1 LGGNQVTKILVIG
14 DVIEDVIVIPESEIR
29 PNTDTKSAIHKSMG
43 GQAANVASWLAFYGV
58 QTRFVGCVSL
68 TDVRKLNAEL
78 EQNGIEPALQ
88 SSAKPTGSLVVL
100 VQGDSRSMLTDRGAN
115 LDLNLRAIDP
125 TGFAAVYL
133 SGYSL
138 LGRGLDEIKEFAARV
153 RQAGA
158 VLAIDPGSYGFIED
172 HGVEEFKEL
181 ISEADLI
188 FPNLE
193 EDQLLGLSGVVAL
206 NVVTKGQNGAEAHWA
221 KGQNGAEAHWAK
233 GQSVG
238 VSGLETESIDPTGAG
253 DAFCAG
259 FLASLVAGEVF
270 QELGLE
276 MVQMALKSGVEAG
289 SKAVSLVGARPSFNS
304 GV

>member
-1 LGGNQVTKILVIG
+1 VSKILVIG

-29 PNTDTKSAIHKSMG
+29 PNTDTNSAIHKSMG
-43 GQAANVASWLAFYGV
+43 GQAANVASWLSFLGV
-58 QTRFVGCVSL
+58 QARFVGCVGL
-68 TDVRKLNAEL
+68 TDVKKLAAEL
-78 EQNGIEPALQ
+78 EQNGIEADLQ
-88 SSAKPTGSLVVL
+88 SSTKPTGSLVVL

-138 LGRGLDEIKEFAARV
+138 FGRTLGEIKDFAKRV

-158 VLAIDPGSYGFIED
+158 LLAIDPGSYGYIKD
-172 HGVEEFKEL
+172 HGLEQFRQL

-206 NVVTKGQNGAEAHWA
+206 NVVTKGQNGAEAYWA
-221 KGQNGAEAHWAK
+221 S
-233 GQSVG
+233 GQSLDVA
-238 VSGLETESIDPTGAG
+238 GLPTQSIDPTGAG

-259 FLASLVAGEVF
+259 FLASLVAVEGF
-270 QELGLE
+270 QDLATEK
-276 MVQMALKSGVEAG
+276 VQLALKSGVEAG
-289 SKAVSLVGARPSFNS
+289 SKAVQLVGARPSFNS

>member
-1 LGGNQVTKILVIG
+1 VVGYQVSKILVIG
-14 DVIEDVIVIPESEIR
+14 DVIEDVIVIPESDIR

-43 GQAANVASWLAFYGV
+43 GQAANVASWLAFLGV
-58 QTRFVGCVSL
+58 QTRFIGCVGL
-68 TDVRKLNAEL
+68 TDVRKLESEL
-78 EQNGIEPALQ
+78 SQHGIETALQ
-88 SSAKPTGSLVVL
+88 SSARPTGSLVVL
-100 VQGDSRSMLTDRGAN
+100 VQGNSRSMLTDRGAN
-115 LDLNLRAIDP
+115 LDLNLRAIDT

-138 LGRGLDEIKEFAARV
+138 LGRTLEEIKDFAARV

-158 VLAIDPGSYGFIED
+158 LLVIDPGSYGFIKD
-172 HGVEEFKEL
+172 HGLQAFKEL
-181 ISEADLI
+181 LSEADLAL
-188 FPNLE
+188 PNLE

-221 KGQNGAEAHWAK
+221 S
-233 GQSVG
+233 GQSVEIA
-238 VSGLETESIDPTGAG
+238 GLATESIDPTGAG

-259 FLASLVAGEVF
+259 FLARLVAGEHF
-270 QELGLE
+270 QDLAPEL
-276 MVQMALKSGVEAG
+276 VQMALKSGVEAG

>member
-1 LGGNQVTKILVIG
+1 MSKILVIG

-43 GQAANVASWLAFYGV
+43 GQAANVASWLAFLGV
-58 QTRFVGCVSL
+58 QTRFVGCVGLS
-68 TDVRKLNAEL
+68 DVRKLAAEL
-78 EQNGIEPALQ
+78 EQNGIEAALQ

-100 VQGDSRSMLTDRGAN
+100 VQGASRSMLTDRGAN

-138 LGRGLDEIKEFAARV
+138 LGRGLEEIKDFAARV

-158 VLAIDPGSYGFIED
+158 LLAIDPGSYGFIED
-172 HGVEEFKEL
+172 HGLELFKKL

-206 NVVTKGQNGAEAHWA
+206 NVVTQGQNGAEAHWA
-221 KGQNGAEAHWAK
+221 N
-233 GQSVG
+233 GQSVE
-238 VSGLETESIDPTGAG
+238 VSGLATESIDPTGAG

-259 FLASLVAGEVF
+259 FLASLVSGGRF
-270 QELGLE
+270 QDLGPEL
-276 MVQMALKSGVEAG
+276 VQKALKSGVEAG

>member
-1 LGGNQVTKILVIG
+1 MSKILVIG

-29 PNTDTKSAIHKSMG
+29 PNTDTNAAIHKSMG
-43 GQAANVASWLAFYGV
+43 GQAANVASWLAFLGV
-58 QTRFVGCVSL
+58 QTRFVGCVGLS
-68 TDVRKLNAEL
+68 DVTKLAVEL
-78 EQNGIEPALQ
+78 EQNGIEAALQ

-100 VQGDSRSMLTDRGAN
+100 VQGASRSMLTDRGAN

-138 LGRGLDEIKEFAARV
+138 LGRGLEEIKDFAARV

-158 VLAIDPGSYGFIED
+158 LLAIDPGSYGFIED
-172 HGVEEFKEL
+172 HGLELFKKL

-206 NVVTKGQNGAEAHWA
+206 NVVTQGQNGAEAHWA
-221 KGQNGAEAHWAK
+221 N
-233 GQSVG
+233 GQSVE
-238 VSGLETESIDPTGAG
+238 VSGLATESIDPTGAG

-259 FLASLVAGEVF
+259 FLASLVAGEGF
-270 QELGLE
+270 QDLTPEL
-276 MVQMALKSGVEAG
+276 VQIALKSGVEAG
-289 SKAVSLVGARPSFNS
+289 SKAVQLVGARPSFNS

>member
-1 LGGNQVTKILVIG
+1 MSKILVIG

-29 PNTDTKSAIHKSMG
+29 PNTDTNSAIHKSMG
-43 GQAANVASWLAFYGV
+43 GQAANVASWLAFLGV
-58 QTRFVGCVSL
+58 QTRFVGCVGL
-68 TDVRKLNAEL
+68 TDVRKLAAEL
-78 EQNGIEPALQ
+78 EQNGIEAALQ

-100 VQGDSRSMLTDRGAN
+100 VQGASRSMLTDRGAN
-115 LDLNLRAIDP
+115 LDLNLRSIDP

-138 LGRGLDEIKEFAARV
+138 FGRALGEIKDFAARV
-153 RQAGA
+153 KQAGA
-158 VLAIDPGSYGFIED
+158 LLAIDPGSYGYIKD
-172 HGVEEFKEL
+172 HGLEDFKEL

-221 KGQNGAEAHWAK
+221 N
-233 GQSVG
+233 GQSVE
-238 VSGLETESIDPTGAG
+238 VAGLATESIDPTGAG

-259 FLASLVAGEVF
+259 FLASLVAGEGF
-270 QELGLE
+270 QDLGLE
-276 MVQMALKSGVEAG
+276 TVQMALKSGVEAG
-289 SKAVSLVGARPSFNS
+289 SKAVQLVGARPSFNS

>member
-1 LGGNQVTKILVIG
+1 VSKILVIG

-43 GQAANVASWLAFYGV
+43 GQAANVASWLAFFGV
-58 QTRFVGCVSL
+58 QTRFVGCVGL
-68 TDVRKLNAEL
+68 TDVRKLEAEL
-78 EQNGIEPALQ
+78 DQIGIEAALQ

-100 VQGDSRSMLTDRGAN
+100 VQGASRSMLTDRGAN

-138 LGRGLDEIKEFAARV
+138 FGRTLNEIKDFSARV
-153 RQAGA
+153 RQARA
-158 VLAIDPGSYGFIED
+158 ILAIDPGSYGFIED
-172 HGVEEFKEL
+172 HGLEAFKEL

-188 FPNLE
+188 FPNFE
-193 EDQLLGLSGVVAL
+193 EDQLLGLSGAVAL
-206 NVVTKGQNGAEAHWA
+206 SVVTKGQNGAEAHWA
-221 KGQNGAEAHWAK
+221 S
-233 GQSVG
+233 GQSVEIA
-238 VSGLETESIDPTGAG
+238 GLATESIDPTGAG

-259 FLASLVAGEVF
+259 FLASLVSSEHF
-270 QELGLE
+270 QDLRPEI
-276 MVQMALKSGVEAG
+276 VQKALKSGVEAG

>member
-1 LGGNQVTKILVIG
+1 MSKILVIG

-29 PNTDTKSAIHKSMG
+29 PNTDTNAAIHKSMG
-43 GQAANVASWLAFYGV
+43 GQAANVASWLAFFGV
-58 QTRFVGCVSL
+58 QTRFVGCVGL
-68 TDVRKLNAEL
+68 TDVRKLEAEL
-78 EQNGIEPALQ
+78 DQIGIEAALQ

-100 VQGDSRSMLTDRGAN
+100 VQGASRSMLTDRGAN
-115 LDLNLRAIDP
+115 LDLNLRSIDP

-138 LGRGLDEIKEFAARV
+138 FGRALGEIKDFAARV
-153 RQAGA
+153 KQAGA
-158 VLAIDPGSYGFIED
+158 LLAIDPGSYGYIKD
-172 HGVEEFKEL
+172 HGLEDFIEL

-221 KGQNGAEAHWAK
+221 N
-233 GQSVG
+233 GQSVE
-238 VSGLETESIDPTGAG
+238 VAGLATESIDPTGAG

-259 FLASLVAGEVF
+259 FLASLVAGEGF
-270 QELGLE
+270 QDLAPE

-289 SKAVSLVGARPSFNS
+289 SKAVQLVGARPSFNS

>member
-1 LGGNQVTKILVIG
+1 LGGNQLTKILVIG
-14 DVIEDVIVIPESEIR
+14 DVIEDVIVIPKSEIR
-29 PNTDTKSAIHKSMG
+29 PNTDTNSAIHKSMG
-43 GQAANVASWLAFYGV
+43 GQAANVASWLSFLGA
-58 QTRFVGCVSL
+58 QARFVGCVGL
-68 TDVRKLNAEL
+68 TDVKKLAAEL
-78 EQNGIEPALQ
+78 EQSSIEADLQ
-88 SSAKPTGSLVVL
+88 SSTKPTGSLVVL
-100 VQGDSRSMLTDRGAN
+100 VQGDSRSMLTDRSAN

-138 LGRGLDEIKEFAARV
+138 FGRTLGEIKDFAERV

-158 VLAIDPGSYGFIED
+158 LLAIDPGSYGYIKD
-172 HGVEEFKEL
+172 HGLEQFRQL

-206 NVVTKGQNGAEAHWA
+206 NVVTKGQNGAEAYWA
-221 KGQNGAEAHWAK
+221 S
-233 GQSVG
+233 GQSLDVA
-238 VSGLETESIDPTGAG
+238 GLPTQSIDPTGAG

-259 FLASLVAGEVF
+259 FLASLVAGEGF
-270 QELGLE
+270 QVLAPEK
-276 MVQMALKSGVEAG
+276 VQMALKSGVEAG
-289 SKAVSLVGARPSFNS
+289 SKAVQLVGARPSFNS

>member
-1 LGGNQVTKILVIG
+1 MSKILVIG

-29 PNTDTKSAIHKSMG
+29 PNTDTNAAIHKSMG
-43 GQAANVASWLAFYGV
+43 GQAANVASWLAFLGV
-58 QTRFVGCVSL
+58 QTRFVGCVGLS
-68 TDVRKLNAEL
+68 DDRKLAAEL
-78 EQNGIEPALQ
+78 EQNGIEAALQ

-100 VQGDSRSMLTDRGAN
+100 VQGASRSMLTDRGAN
-115 LDLNLRAIDP
+115 LDLNLRSIDP

-138 LGRGLDEIKEFAARV
+138 FGRALGEIKDFAARV
-153 RQAGA
+153 KQAGA
-158 VLAIDPGSYGFIED
+158 LLAIDPGSYGYIKD
-172 HGVEEFKEL
+172 HGLEDFKEL

-206 NVVTKGQNGAEAHWA
+206 NVVTKGQSGAEAHWA
-221 KGQNGAEAHWAK
+221 N
-233 GQSVG
+233 GQSVEVG
-238 VSGLETESIDPTGAG
+238 GLATESIDPTGAG

-259 FLASLVAGEVF
+259 FLASLVAGEGF
-270 QELGLE
+270 QNLAPE

-289 SKAVSLVGARPSFNS
+289 SKAVQLVGARPSFNS

>member
-1 LGGNQVTKILVIG
+1 
-14 DVIEDVIVIPESEIR
+14 
-29 PNTDTKSAIHKSMG
+29 MG
-43 GQAANVASWLAFYGV
+43 GQAANVASWLAFLGV
-58 QTRFVGCVSL
+58 QTRFIGCVGL
-68 TDVRKLNAEL
+68 TDVRKLESEL
-78 EQNGIEPALQ
+78 SQHGIETALQ
-88 SSAKPTGSLVVL
+88 SSARPTGSLVVL
-100 VQGDSRSMLTDRGAN
+100 VQGNSRSMLTDRGSN

-138 LGRGLDEIKEFAARV
+138 LGRTLEEIKDFAARV

-158 VLAIDPGSYGFIED
+158 LLVIDPGSYGFIKD
-172 HGVEEFKEL
+172 HGLQAFKEL
-181 ISEADLI
+181 LSEADLAL
-188 FPNLE
+188 PNLE

-221 KGQNGAEAHWAK
+221 S
-233 GQSVG
+233 GQSVEIA
-238 VSGLETESIDPTGAG
+238 GLATESIDPTGAG

-259 FLASLVAGEVF
+259 FLARLVAGEHF
-270 QELGLE
+270 QDLAPEL
-276 MVQMALKSGVEAG
+276 VQMALKSGVEAG

>member
-1 LGGNQVTKILVIG
+1 VSKILVIG

-29 PNTDTKSAIHKSMG
+29 PNTDTNSVIHKSMG
-43 GQAANVASWLAFYGV
+43 GQAANVASWLAFLGV
-58 QTRFVGCVSL
+58 QTRFVGCVGLS
-68 TDVRKLNAEL
+68 DVRKLEAEL
-78 EQNGIEPALQ
+78 DQIGIEAALQ
-88 SSAKPTGSLVVL
+88 SSAKTTGSLVVL
-100 VQGDSRSMLTDRGAN
+100 VQGASRSMLTDRGAN
-115 LDLNLRAIDP
+115 LDLNLRSIDP

-138 LGRGLDEIKEFAARV
+138 FGRAVGEIKDFAARV
-153 RQAGA
+153 KQAGA
-158 VLAIDPGSYGFIED
+158 LLAIDPGSYGYIKD
-172 HGVEEFKEL
+172 HGLEDFKEL

-221 KGQNGAEAHWAK
+221 N
-233 GQSVG
+233 GQSVE
-238 VSGLETESIDPTGAG
+238 VAGLATESIDPTGAG

-259 FLASLVAGEVF
+259 FLASLVAGEGF
-270 QELGLE
+270 QDLGLE
-276 MVQMALKSGVEAG
+276 TVQMALKSGVEAG
-289 SKAVSLVGARPSFNS
+289 SKAVQLVGARPSFNS

>member
-1 LGGNQVTKILVIG
+1 MTKILVIG

-138 LGRGLDEIKEFAARV
+138 LGRGLEEIKEFAARV

-158 VLAIDPGSYGFIED
+158 VLAIDPGSYGFIQD
-172 HGVEEFKEL
+172 HGVEKFKEL

-193 EDQLLGLSGVVAL
+193 EDRLLGLTGVVAL

-221 KGQNGAEAHWAK
+221 N
-233 GQSVG
+233 GQSVE
-238 VSGLETESIDPTGAG
+238 VAGLETESIDPTGAG

>member
-1 LGGNQVTKILVIG
+1 MSKILVIG

-29 PNTDTKSAIHKSMG
+29 PNTDTNSAIHKSMG
-43 GQAANVASWLAFYGV
+43 GQAANVASWLAFLGV
-58 QTRFVGCVSL
+58 QTRFVGCVGL
-68 TDVRKLNAEL
+68 TDVRKLAAEL
-78 EQNGIEPALQ
+78 EQNGIEAALQ

-100 VQGDSRSMLTDRGAN
+100 VQGASRSMLTDRGAN
-115 LDLNLRAIDP
+115 LDLNLRSIDP

-138 LGRGLDEIKEFAARV
+138 FGRALGEIKDFAARV
-153 RQAGA
+153 KQAGA
-158 VLAIDPGSYGFIED
+158 LLAIDPGSYGYIKD
-172 HGVEEFKEL
+172 HGLEDFKEL

-221 KGQNGAEAHWAK
+221 N
-233 GQSVG
+233 GQSVE
-238 VSGLETESIDPTGAG
+238 VAGLATESIDPTGAG

-259 FLASLVAGEVF
+259 FLASLVAGEGF
-270 QELGLE
+270 QDLAPE

-289 SKAVSLVGARPSFNS
+289 SKAVQLVGARPSFNS

>member
-1 LGGNQVTKILVIG
+1 
-14 DVIEDVIVIPESEIR
+14 
-29 PNTDTKSAIHKSMG
+29 
-43 GQAANVASWLAFYGV
+43 
-58 QTRFVGCVSL
+58 
-68 TDVRKLNAEL
+68 
-78 EQNGIEPALQ
+78 
-88 SSAKPTGSLVVL
+88 
-100 VQGDSRSMLTDRGAN
+100 MLTDRGAN

-138 LGRGLDEIKEFAARV
+138 FGRALGEIKDFAARV
-153 RQAGA
+153 KQAGA
-158 VLAIDPGSYGFIED
+158 LLAIDPGSYGYIKD
-172 HGVEEFKEL
+172 HGLEDFKEL

-221 KGQNGAEAHWAK
+221 N
-233 GQSVG
+233 GQSVE
-238 VSGLETESIDPTGAG
+238 VAGLATESIDPTGAG

-259 FLASLVAGEVF
+259 FLASLVASEGFEH
-270 QELGLE
+270 LAPE

-289 SKAVSLVGARPSFNS
+289 SKAVQLVGARPSFNS

>member
-1 LGGNQVTKILVIG
+1 MSKILVIG

-29 PNTDTKSAIHKSMG
+29 PNTDTNSVIHKSMG
-43 GQAANVASWLAFYGV
+43 GQAANVASWLAFLGV
-58 QTRFVGCVSL
+58 QTRFVGCVGLS
-68 TDVRKLNAEL
+68 DVRKLAAEL
-78 EQNGIEPALQ
+78 EQYGIEAALQ

-100 VQGDSRSMLTDRGAN
+100 VQGASRSMLTDRGAN
-115 LDLNLRAIDP
+115 LDLNLRSIDP

-138 LGRGLDEIKEFAARV
+138 FGRALGEIKDFAARV
-153 RQAGA
+153 KQAGA
-158 VLAIDPGSYGFIED
+158 LLAIDPGSYGYITD
-172 HGVEEFKEL
+172 HGLEDFKEL

-221 KGQNGAEAHWAK
+221 S
-233 GQSVG
+233 GQSVE
-238 VSGLETESIDPTGAG
+238 VAGLATESIDPTGAG

-259 FLASLVAGEVF
+259 FLASLVAGEGF
-270 QELGLE
+270 QELGPEL
-276 MVQMALKSGVEAG
+276 VQMALKSGVEAG

>member
-1 LGGNQVTKILVIG
+1 MSKILVIG

-29 PNTDTKSAIHKSMG
+29 PNTDTNAAIHKSMG
-43 GQAANVASWLAFYGV
+43 GQAANVASWLAFLGV
-58 QTRFVGCVSL
+58 QTRFVGCVGLS
-68 TDVRKLNAEL
+68 DVRKLAAEL
-78 EQNGIEPALQ
+78 EQNGIEAALQ

-100 VQGDSRSMLTDRGAN
+100 VQGASRSMLTDRGAN

-138 LGRGLDEIKEFAARV
+138 FGRALGEIKDFASRV
-153 RQAGA
+153 KQAGA
-158 VLAIDPGSYGFIED
+158 LLAIDPGSYGYIKD
-172 HGVEEFKEL
+172 HGLEDFIEL

-206 NVVTKGQNGAEAHWA
+206 NVVTKGQSGAEAHWA
-221 KGQNGAEAHWAK
+221 N
-233 GQSVG
+233 GQSVE
-238 VSGLETESIDPTGAG
+238 VAGLATESIDPTGAG

-259 FLASLVAGEVF
+259 FLASLVAGEGF
-270 QELGLE
+270 QDLASE

-289 SKAVSLVGARPSFNS
+289 SKAVQLVGARPSFNS

>member
-1 LGGNQVTKILVIG
+1 MTKILVIG

-43 GQAANVASWLAFYGV
+43 GQAANVASWLAFLGV
-58 QTRFVGCVSL
+58 KTRFVGCVSL
-68 TDVRKLNAEL
+68 TDVRKLDAEL
-78 EQNGIEPALQ
+78 EQNGIESALQ

-138 LGRGLDEIKEFAARV
+138 LGRGLEEIKDFGARV

-158 VLAIDPGSYGFIED
+158 LLAIDPGSYGFIED
-172 HGVEEFKEL
+172 HGLELFKKL

-206 NVVTKGQNGAEAHWA
+206 NVVTQGQNGAEAHWA
-221 KGQNGAEAHWAK
+221 S
-233 GQSVG
+233 GQSVE
-238 VSGLETESIDPTGAG
+238 VSGLATESIDPTGAG

-259 FLASLVAGEVF
+259 FLASLVAGEGF
-270 QELGLE
+270 QDLTPEL
-276 MVQMALKSGVEAG
+276 VQMALKSGVEAG
-289 SKAVSLVGARPSFNS
+289 SKAVQLVGARPSFNS

>member
-1 LGGNQVTKILVIG
+1 MSKILVIG

-43 GQAANVASWLAFYGV
+43 GQAANVASWLAFFGV
-58 QTRFVGCVSL
+58 QTRFVGCVGL
-68 TDVRKLNAEL
+68 TDVRKLEAEL
-78 EQNGIEPALQ
+78 EQNGIEAALQ

-100 VQGDSRSMLTDRGAN
+100 VEGASRSMLTDRGAN

-138 LGRGLDEIKEFAARV
+138 FGRTLNEIKDFSARV

-158 VLAIDPGSYGFIED
+158 ILAIDPGSYGFIED
-172 HGVEEFKEL
+172 HGLEAFKEL

-193 EDQLLGLSGVVAL
+193 EDQLLGLSGAVAL
-206 NVVTKGQNGAEAHWA
+206 SVVTKGQNGAEAHWA
-221 KGQNGAEAHWAK
+221 N
-233 GQSVG
+233 GQSVEIA
-238 VSGLETESIDPTGAG
+238 GLATESIDPTGAG

-259 FLASLVAGEVF
+259 FLASLVASEHFQDLRSEV
-270 QELGLE
+270 
-276 MVQMALKSGVEAG
+276 VQKALKSGVEAG

>member
-1 LGGNQVTKILVIG
+1 MSKILVIG

-43 GQAANVASWLAFYGV
+43 GQAANVASWLAFLGV

-68 TDVRKLNAEL
+68 TDVRKLEAEL
-78 EQNGIEPALQ
+78 DQIGIEAALQ

-100 VQGDSRSMLTDRGAN
+100 VQGASRSMLTDRGAN

-138 LGRGLDEIKEFAARV
+138 FGRTLNEIKDFSARV

-158 VLAIDPGSYGFIED
+158 ILAIDPGSYGFIED
-172 HGVEEFKEL
+172 HGLEAFKEL

-193 EDQLLGLSGVVAL
+193 EDQLLGLSGAVAL
-206 NVVTKGQNGAEAHWA
+206 SVVTKGQNGAEAHWA
-221 KGQNGAEAHWAK
+221 N
-233 GQSVG
+233 GQSVEIA
-238 VSGLETESIDPTGAG
+238 GLATESIDPTGAG

-259 FLASLVAGEVF
+259 FLASLVSSEHF
-270 QELGLE
+270 QDLRPEL
-276 MVQMALKSGVEAG
+276 VQKALKSGVEAG

>member
-1 LGGNQVTKILVIG
+1 MTKILVIG

-43 GQAANVASWLAFYGV
+43 GQAANVASWLAFFGV
-58 QTRFVGCVSL
+58 QTRFVGCVGL
-68 TDVRKLNAEL
+68 TDVRKLETEL
-78 EQNGIEPALQ
+78 DQIGIEAALQ

-100 VQGDSRSMLTDRGAN
+100 VQGASRSMLTDRGAN

-125 TGFAAVYL
+125 SGFAAVYL

-138 LGRGLDEIKEFAARV
+138 LGRGLDEIKDFAARV

-172 HGVEEFKEL
+172 HGVDLFKKL
-181 ISEADLI
+181 ISEADVI

-193 EDQLLGLSGVVAL
+193 EDQLLGLSVDVAL
-206 NVVTKGQNGAEAHWA
+206 RIVTKGQNGAEAHWA
-221 KGQNGAEAHWAK
+221 S
-233 GQSVG
+233 GQSVE
-238 VSGLETESIDPTGAG
+238 VAGLETESIDPTGAG

-259 FLASLVAGEVF
+259 FLARLVAVEGF
-270 QELGLE
+270 SDLRPE
-276 MVQMALKSGVEAG
+276 MVQMALESGVEAG
-289 SKAVSLVGARPSFNS
+289 SKAVQLVGARPSFNS

>member
-1 LGGNQVTKILVIG
+1 VSKILVIG

-43 GQAANVASWLAFYGV
+43 GQAANVASWLAFFGV
-58 QTRFVGCVSL
+58 QTRFVGCVGL
-68 TDVRKLNAEL
+68 TDVRKLEAEL
-78 EQNGIEPALQ
+78 EQNGIEAALQ

-100 VQGDSRSMLTDRGAN
+100 VEGASRSMLTDRGAN

-138 LGRGLDEIKEFAARV
+138 FGRTLNEIKDFSARV

-158 VLAIDPGSYGFIED
+158 ILAIDPGSYGFIED
-172 HGVEEFKEL
+172 HGLEAFKEL

-193 EDQLLGLSGVVAL
+193 EDQLLGLSGAVAL
-206 NVVTKGQNGAEAHWA
+206 SVVTKGQNGAEAHWA
-221 KGQNGAEAHWAK
+221 N
-233 GQSVG
+233 GQSVEIA
-238 VSGLETESIDPTGAG
+238 GLATESIDPTGAG

-259 FLASLVAGEVF
+259 FLASLVASEHFQDLRSEV
-270 QELGLE
+270 
-276 MVQMALKSGVEAG
+276 VQKALKSGVEAG

>member
-1 LGGNQVTKILVIG
+1 MTKILVIG

-43 GQAANVASWLAFYGV
+43 GQAANVASWLAFLGV
-58 QTRFVGCVSL
+58 QTRFVGCVGL
-68 TDVRKLNAEL
+68 TDVRKLDAEL
-78 EQNGIEPALQ
+78 KQNGIESALQ

-115 LDLNLRAIDP
+115 LDLNLGAIDP
-125 TGFAAVYL
+125 SGFAAVYL

-138 LGRGLDEIKEFAARV
+138 LGRGLDEIKDFAARV

-158 VLAIDPGSYGFIED
+158 VLAIDPGSYGFIKD

-206 NVVTKGQNGAEAHWA
+206 NVVTKGQNGAQAHWA
-221 KGQNGAEAHWAK
+221 N
-233 GQSVG
+233 GQSVE
-238 VSGLETESIDPTGAG
+238 VAGLETESIDPTGAG

-259 FLASLVAGEVF
+259 FLARLVAGEGF
-270 QELGLE
+270 QDLGLE
-276 MVQMALKSGVEAG
+276 MVQMALKLGVEAG
-289 SKAVSLVGARPSFNS
+289 SKAVQLVGARPSFNS

>member
-1 LGGNQVTKILVIG
+1 VSKILVIG

-43 GQAANVASWLAFYGV
+43 GQAANVASWLAFFGV
-58 QTRFVGCVSL
+58 QTRFVGCVGL
-68 TDVRKLNAEL
+68 TDVRKLEAEL
-78 EQNGIEPALQ
+78 DQIGIEAALQ

-100 VQGDSRSMLTDRGAN
+100 VQGASRSMLTDRGAN

-138 LGRGLDEIKEFAARV
+138 FGRTLNEIKDFSARV

-158 VLAIDPGSYGFIED
+158 ILAIDPGSYGFIED
-172 HGVEEFKEL
+172 HGLEAFKEL

-206 NVVTKGQNGAEAHWA
+206 NVVTKGEGGAEAHWSS
-221 KGQNGAEAHWAK
+221 
-233 GQSVG
+233 GQSTEVA
-238 VSGLETESIDPTGAG
+238 GLETESIDPTGAG

-259 FLASLVAGEVF
+259 FLASLVASEHF
-270 QELGLE
+270 QDLGPE
-276 MVQMALKSGVEAG
+276 PVQKALKSGVEAG
-289 SKAVSLVGARPSFNS
+289 SKAVQLVGARPSFNS

>member
-1 LGGNQVTKILVIG
+1 MSKILVIG

-29 PNTDTKSAIHKSMG
+29 PNTDTNSAIHKSMG
-43 GQAANVASWLAFYGV
+43 GQAANVASWLAFLGV
-58 QTRFVGCVSL
+58 QTRFVGCVGLS
-68 TDVRKLNAEL
+68 DVRKLAAEL
-78 EQNGIEPALQ
+78 EQNGIEAALQ

-100 VQGDSRSMLTDRGAN
+100 VQGASRSMLTDRGAN
-115 LDLNLRAIDP
+115 LDLNLRSIDP

-138 LGRGLDEIKEFAARV
+138 FGRALGEIKDFAARV
-153 RQAGA
+153 KQAGA
-158 VLAIDPGSYGFIED
+158 LLAIDPGSYGYIKD
-172 HGVEEFKEL
+172 HGLEDFKEL

-221 KGQNGAEAHWAK
+221 S
-233 GQSVG
+233 GQSVE
-238 VSGLETESIDPTGAG
+238 VAGLATESIDPTGAG

-259 FLASLVAGEVF
+259 FLASLVAGEGF
-270 QELGLE
+270 QDLAPE

-289 SKAVSLVGARPSFNS
+289 SKAVQLVGARPSFNS